1 MFLSRYFITSMMM
14 YMPKITDYLK
24 ILTDKEV
31 KNFVVIDFGE
41 CFKSTREA
49 LYSKL
54 DDNENLRK
62 VSELF
67 YTF

>member
-1 MFLSRYFITSMMM
+1 MFFSHYFITSMML

-31 KNFVVIDFGE
+31 KDFAVIDFGE
-41 CFKSTREA
+41 CFKSIRGA

-54 DDNENLRK
+54 TDNENLR
-62 VSELF
+62 
-67 YTF
+67 

>member
-1 MFLSRYFITSMMM
+1 MMM

-31 KNFVVIDFGE
+31 KNFVVIDFCE

>member
-1 MFLSRYFITSMMM
+1 
-14 YMPKITDYLK
+14 MPKITDYLK

-31 KNFVVIDFGE
+31 KDFVVIDFGE

-54 DDNENLRK
+54 ADNENLRK